1 MDKIVLI
8 GFRATGKTSVGK
20 KLAEALNWR
29 FVDLDEEI
37 QKKAGKSIKEIVE
50 EGGWQA
56 FRDLEKKEMQSL
68 INLKEVVIAL
78 GGGGV
83 LHKKEMENLK
93 EKSLVVW
100 LYASEEVILQRIKK
114 DAKSLSQ
121 RPALSNASLEE
132 EVKNILKERTPLYE
146 KFCHFKINTS
156 NISIQKVTQKIL
168 EFFKNFQ
175 KDS

>member
-56 FRDLEKKEMQSL
+56 FCLQPDEAIESL
-68 INLKEVVIAL
+68 
-78 GGGGV
+78 
-83 LHKKEMENLK
+83 
-93 EKSLVVW
+93 
-100 LYASEEVILQRIKK
+100 
-114 DAKSLSQ
+114 
-121 RPALSNASLEE
+121 RP
-132 EVKNILKERTPLYE
+132 R
-146 KFCHFKINTS
+146 
-156 NISIQKVTQKIL
+156 
-168 EFFKNFQ
+168 
-175 KDS
+175 